1 MLKELTKKY
10 ICAFNDRSLK
20 EISDL
25 LNDNFALED
34 PIVKRIEGKDKCLSV
49 INNIFVSCKKLN
61 FSAKNIF
68 QDKNITF
75 IEFILMLDEVR
86 LEGVDIIEWQDGKIV
101 ELRAYLDIPKD

>member
-25 LNDNFALED
+25 LNDNVALED
-34 PIVKRIEGKDKCLSV
+34 PIVKRVESKDKCLAA
-49 INNIFVSCKKLN
+49 INNIFTSYKKLN

-75 IEFILMLDEVR
+75 IEFILMLDEVK

>member
-10 ICAFNDRSLK
+10 ICAFNDRNLK

-34 PIVKRIEGKDKCLSV
+34 PIIKRIEGKDKCLAA
-49 INNIFVSCKKLN
+49 INNIFTSYKKLN

-75 IEFILMLDEVR
+75 IEFILMLDEVK